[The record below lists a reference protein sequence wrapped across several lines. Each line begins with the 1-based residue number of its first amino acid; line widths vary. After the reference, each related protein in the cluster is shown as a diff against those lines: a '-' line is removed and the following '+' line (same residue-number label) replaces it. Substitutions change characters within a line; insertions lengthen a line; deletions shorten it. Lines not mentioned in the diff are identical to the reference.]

1 MLASI
6 LVIFPSKQLLVLKTS
21 WRQLQDKFW
30 RSLQYFFGV
39 SIFWLPRHLTNTSGE
54 RLDDVLKTFRKTTW
68 RHLQDILEDKNSY
81 AEVVF
86 KTAGRHVLKI
96 AGRYV
101 LKMAGRHVLKMAG
114 RHVLRVSWRHVLRKS
129 WRHLR
134 DKRNVLLGISV
145 FNHSL
150 LTNLNQYVTNLY
162 FTNLYFRNLRRSQN
176 VLIRT

>member
-68 RHLQDILEDKNSY
+68 RGLLRHRQDILEDKNSY

-101 LKMAGRHVLKMAG
+101 LKMAGRHVSS
-114 RHVLRVSWRHVLRKS
+114 VSWRHVLKKS

-134 DKRNVLLGISV
+134 DKRNVLLEISV

-176 VLIRT
+176 ALIRT

>member
-68 RHLQDILEDKNSY
+68 RGLLRHLQDILEDKNSY

-86 KTAGRHVLKI
+86 KAAGRHVLKI

-101 LKMAGRHVLKMAG
+101 LKMAGRHVLS
-114 RHVLRVSWRHVLRKS
+114 VSWRHVLRKS

-162 FTNLYFRNLRRSQN
+162 FTNLYFRNVRRSQN
-176 VLIRT
+176 ALIRT

>member
-68 RHLQDILEDKNSY
+68 RSLLRYLQDILEDKNSY

-86 KTAGRHVLKI
+86 KTAGRN
-96 AGRYV
+96 V
-101 LKMAGRHVLKMAG
+101 LKMAGRYVLKMAG
-114 RHVLRVSWRHVLRKS
+114 RHVLRVSWR
-129 WRHLR
+129 
-134 DKRNVLLGISV
+134 
-145 FNHSL
+145 SL
-150 LTNLNQYVTNLY
+150 EDMFEIKEMFYCEYLYLTIAY
-162 FTNLYFRNLRRSQN
+162 
-176 VLIRT
+176 